1 MPPLGEADRVGPYE
15 ILAAIGQG
23 AMGAVYL
30 AKDSRLS
37 RRVAIKVIS
46 AEAELDLS
54 RRRRFVQEARA
65 ASALNHPNIVTV
77 HDFGTENGLSY
88 IVTELVEGESLRKA
102 ISRGAVGLR
111 KLAELAIQIADALAA
126 AHEAGIVHRDL
137 KPENIMITPAGRVKL
152 LDFGLA
158 KPLTSG
164 APTKASTK
172 MRRSQASCWGR

>member
-1 MPPLGEADRVGPYE
+1 MNLGGSAGYRGDNALGRDAGQAGHAIAHSNSEMPPLGEADRVGPYE

-102 ISRGAVGLR
+102 ISRGA
-111 KLAELAIQIADALAA
+111 
-126 AHEAGIVHRDL
+126 
-137 KPENIMITPAGRVKL
+137 
-152 LDFGLA
+152 
-158 KPLTSG
+158 
-164 APTKASTK
+164 
-172 MRRSQASCWGR
+172 